1 MVNVFSILNMG
12 VRSLAAQQTAV
23 NVVGHN
29 IANIN
34 TPNYTRQQA
43 MLSPS
48 SPNQYGL
55 MQIGT
60 GADVTSIVQFR
71 DEYALSKVNLHKGLL
86 AYSSKKHSLL
96 SEIEQSLVSPNA
108 QHLGEALTELWQ
120 GFEGVGNS
128 PDGAPERQN
137 LAQTGQR
144 LAQSIRTQYAMLRGQ
159 RSFLNDEIAQIVERA
174 LIGSIRRHTQT
185 FTGVLSDMSNWPW
198 YLQDFEGKGT
208 GKARKVNPYTIQT
221 LTRNQRLL
229 VVPDGVINEKGEAYA
244 SAADN
249 WLNAKRGG
257 GFLYYTK
264 ERLNK
269 NRRFNNFYYCKVG
282 GSEKY
287 ALPGE
292 VGGTKT
298 REPTTKC
305 LVIRPRLKKRSRRA
319 R

>member
-1 MVNVFSILNMG
+1 MSTVEILVNGKSVPQAAVALNLN
-12 VRSLAAQQTAV
+12 RSRREQIEYLLQSTAYRLIEQQ
-23 NVVGHN
+23 
-29 IANIN
+29 
-34 TPNYTRQQA
+34 
-43 MLSPS
+43 
-48 SPNQYGL
+48 
-55 MQIGT
+55 
-60 GADVTSIVQFR
+60 
-71 DEYALSKVNLHKGLL
+71 VNLGNEP
-86 AYSSKKHSLL
+86 
-96 SEIEQSLVSPNA
+96 SEILVDGQSNKM
-108 QHLGEALTELWQ
+108 LTQ
-120 GFEGVGNS
+120 AKRNIDVRFGSAF
-128 PDGAPERQN
+128 DKR
-137 LAQTGQR
+137 
-144 LAQSIRTQYAMLRGQ
+144 
-159 RSFLNDEIAQIVERA
+159 IAQIVERA

-185 FTGVLSDMSNWPW
+185 FTGVLSDMSNWTW

-319 R
+319 RR